1 MQQQNRRSG
10 SSSTPITDAMFGKGR
25 KSRKPVQPKRE
36 VNPRHGFSIA
46 GQLDAETLRALGWN
60 PLTGR
65 PRGSR
70 RGKGA

>member
-1 MQQQNRRSG
+1 MQQQHRRTQSA
-10 SSSTPITDAMFGKGR
+10 PITDALYGKGR
-25 KSRKPVQPKRE
+25 KARKPAGPKRE

-65 PRGSR
+65 PRGGR
-70 RGKGA
+70 RGKGVK